1 MTTRVAVNVGNSRIS
16 CGIFVDNE
24 LIDLSHHISSNA
36 QKAATDLAQKAEAIK
51 AKEIAVCSVVPTV
64 ARTMMDYFRDR
75 KVNANQ
81 LKADTQNVITGV
93 YESLG
98 VDRIANVAAALR
110 LHVRSHNAVV
120 LDMGTATTLTA
131 VSPSGEFLGG
141 MITLGLGKTFA
152 TLHDSTAQLPDL
164 RFDGE
169 GRTPNPLARDTETA
183 ITSGCILAHVGLL
196 EAWVKAAKHALD
208 HKCTVIATGGFA
220 NAVAPYTKIFDHV
233 DQNLTMHGINII
245 AEAAGDR
252 AGLL

>member
-24 LIDLSHHISSNA
+24 LVDLTHHISSNA
-36 QKAATDLAQKAEAIK
+36 QKAATDLAQKAEVMK
-51 AKEIAVCSVVPTV
+51 ATEIALCSVVPTV
-64 ARTMMDYFRDR
+64 ARTLMDYFRER

-81 LKADTQNVITGV
+81 IKAESQTVIKGV
-93 YESLG
+93 YSTLG
-98 VDRIANVAAALR
+98 VDRIANVAAALK

-131 VSPSGEFLGG
+131 VSPEGEFLGG
-141 MITLGLGKTFA
+141 MITLGLGRTYA
-152 TLHDSTAQLPDL
+152 TLHESTALLPDL
-164 RFDGE
+164 QFDSE
-169 GRTPNPLARDTETA
+169 GRIPTPLAKDTESA
-183 ITSGCILAHVGLL
+183 ITSGCILAHVGIL

-208 HKCTVIATGGFA
+208 HKCTIIATGGFA

-245 AEAAGDR
+245 AEAAKDR
-252 AGLL
+252 AGR